1 MSDMLDKDL
10 KESKKD
16 NSDAGLFTHYLSD
29 DVFIINPDI
38 TRTIFNPV
46 NGNKT
51 CTESWSESDKKLG
64 KVGKNKKF
72 GKLGR
77 DKIVDED
84 LIKVGKADVLI
95 KYNEFDFEVSSNYL
109 DKQGNYLHLNMN
121 ECFLLFGFIIKKF
134 EDVNKNNEYK
144 DFEFD
149 IETSWNEIVKTLN
162 INGGSRNL
170 YKFEKAFEL
179 LRKTKLKIGRKTSG
193 LISEYENTWP
203 EITDPE
209 NPDAVRLNKKE
220 TIIITLPKNIVKFV
234 KNHNRKILVS
244 YETFSK
250 IKCQITKK
258 LYVYL
263 LGLSTLIRNMGIG
276 YETLE
281 EVLGYNYSYDVN
293 SKKFDRKMPEEK
305 VRKAIK
311 KATKELV
318 ELGFLIDSNCLYKDV
333 VGVTKYKFYDKVNED
348 YNKDKNSTIE
358 SKDFK
363 IKKTKI
369 KKDDTDLN
377 CNLDDPKI
385 AKLLDDE
392 GF

>member
-1 MSDMLDKDL
+1 MSNTLDKNL
-10 KESKKD
+10 KGSKKD
-16 NSDAGLFTHYLSD
+16 NPEAGLFTHYLAK

-38 TRTIFNPV
+38 TQTIFNPV
-46 NGNKT
+46 NGNRT
-51 CTESWSESDKKLG
+51 CTESWPKKDKKLG
-64 KVGKNKKF
+64 KVGKDKK
-72 GKLGR
+72 
-77 DKIVDED
+77 VDED
-84 LIKVGKADVLI
+84 LLKIGKADVLI

-109 DKQGNYLHLNMN
+109 DKQGNYLHLNMS
-121 ECFLLFGFIIKKF
+121 ECFFIFGFILKKF
-134 EDVNKNNEYK
+134 EDVNKNKEYK
-144 DFEFD
+144 DFIFD

-162 INGGSRNL
+162 INGGARNL

-203 EITDPE
+203 ELVDPE
-209 NPDAVRLNKKE
+209 NPSAVRLNKKE
-220 TIIITLPKNIVKFV
+220 TITITLPKNIIKFV
-234 KNHNRKILVS
+234 KNHKRKILVS
-244 YETFSK
+244 YDTFSK

-263 LGLSTLIRNMGIG
+263 LGLSTLIRNMGIR

-293 SKKFDRKMPEEK
+293 GKKFDRKMPEAK

-311 KATKELV
+311 SATEELV

-333 VGVTKYKFYDKVNED
+333 CGVTKYKFYDKVNEY
-348 YNKDKNSTIE
+348 YNKDKNSTSE
-358 SKDFK
+358 SKDYK
-363 IKKTKI
+363 IKKP
-369 KKDDTDLN
+369 KKEEDSDLN